1 MMSESAANFQFKDRI
16 GLLVS
21 FSWLLSTHQG
31 AVDREHLESYLNEFV
46 FRFNRRNSRSRGLVF
61 HRVLE
66 LAVDHDPVRYRHL
79 VIRAFGHQLARRVQ
93 KMPPG
98 RWGFIDARSTPGRND
113 RAARND
119 IPLCPGSPER
129 PVQPGGPAEH

>member
-1 MMSESAANFQFKDRI
+1 MMSESAANFQFKGRI

-79 VIRAFGHQLARRVQ
+79 VARPRPRNEAP
-93 KMPPG
+93 KPPG
-98 RWGFIDARSTPGRND
+98 ATGHPPSLDRPASDRPWRRSLLPYSG
-113 RAARND
+113 
-119 IPLCPGSPER
+119 
-129 PVQPGGPAEH
+129 